1 MERDPL
7 FADLL
12 INTGDKPIQYNSQ
25 QNSFLGIGSD
35 GKGQNVLG
43 KLYEALRYRLKTEK
57 RRKNKSDE
65 LSRKDEQIYEIYKI
79 ILYLNN
85 EIDQII
91 YDNATLDDF
100 LHKYDEYSYT
110 NFADLVSPK
119 PERQGEY
126 LNKQIIIE
134 NYNEGVLKDKHIIDE
149 ILKNKGFC
157 I

>member
-1 MERDPL
+1 M
-7 FADLL
+7 
-12 INTGDKPIQYNSQ
+12 
-25 QNSFLGIGSD
+25 
-35 GKGQNVLG
+35 
-43 KLYEALRYRLKTEK
+43 
-57 RRKNKSDE
+57 
-65 LSRKDEQIYEIYKI
+65 
-79 ILYLNN
+79 NN

-149 ILKNKGFC
+149 ILKNKASAFEIYKKYNLRRLREILLKRRKFLIFNFLTKTVSINSSGLREAMDWSKFNT